1 MSEGGQLASSRTR
14 IWTRSPD
21 GCSNTL
27 SAHRKL
33 SLKEHLKSSC
43 LETKGSCELVFLA
56 WLVEPQRSTVRLQV
70 QKEERLWEH
79 SKSRL
84 ESGRQLPLLE
94 PLMEASLPVFITRYY
109 RAVCREQVADLQ
121 GLIPRSKAGNQAQ
134 VPPWR
139 KGSPLYLLT
148 VFSNL
153 ADIEFLIQFIPSTT
167 VEDNDCIS

>member
-27 SAHRKL
+27 SAHHKL
-33 SLKEHLKSSC
+33 SFKECLKSSC

-56 WLVEPQRSTVRLQV
+56 WLVEPQRSTVWLQV

-84 ESGRQLPLLE
+84 ESGRQLP
-94 PLMEASLPVFITRYY
+94 ASRTTDGGQPSCFHHTHYY
-109 RAVCREQVADLQ
+109 RAICREQVADLQ
-121 GLIPRSKAGNQAQ
+121 GLIPCSKAGNQAQ
-134 VPPWR
+134 IPLWR

-148 VFSNL
+148 IFSNL
-153 ADIEFLIQFIPSTT
+153 ADIEFLI
-167 VEDNDCIS
+167 

>member
-109 RAVCREQVADLQ
+109 RAICREQGWPAGPYSTFQ
-121 GLIPRSKAGNQAQ
+121 GRQ
-134 VPPWR
+134 
-139 KGSPLYLLT
+139 
-148 VFSNL
+148 
-153 ADIEFLIQFIPSTT
+153 PSTGPT
-167 VEDNDCIS
+167 LEEREPALSADCIF

>member
-94 PLMEASLPVFITRYY
+94 PLTEASLPVLIILATTEPFAESKWLTCRALFHVPRQATKHRSHFGGKGARFI
-109 RAVCREQVADLQ
+109 C
-121 GLIPRSKAGNQAQ
+121 
-134 VPPWR
+134 W
-139 KGSPLYLLT
+139 LYFLT
-148 VFSNL
+148 WQILNF
-153 ADIEFLIQFIPSTT
+153 
-167 VEDNDCIS
+167 